1 MSTYIIFNVYL
12 PYFQKI
18 YNEPVQLE
26 MVSQR
31 DCLSQENLFNY
42 YIQWKKEKK
51 VYVKASANNLNND
64 IHFNHIIEHALSC
77 TLEEDGK
84 DVSNVSGLRFWTIHE
99 VLNVGQ
105 MKLH

>member
-1 MSTYIIFNVYL
+1 MPIYNIL
-12 PYFQKI
+12 KI
-18 YNEPVQLE
+18 YNVPVQLE

-84 DVSNVSGLRFWTIHE
+84 DVSSSVGLRFETIYK
-99 VLNVGQ
+99 VLNVEQ
-105 MKLH
+105 IMLH